1 MNKETNNQEFLAFRK
16 KFGQGLQ
23 TLRKQKGISQE
34 ELAAK
39 VGIDRVSIGYLEQG
53 IRSPKLRTLFL
64 ISKSLSVSIQELF
77 KPN

>member
-1 MNKETNNQEFLAFRK
+1 MNKETNNQEFLTFRK

-39 VGIDRVSIGYLEQG
+39 VGIDRVSIGYIEQG

>member
-1 MNKETNNQEFLAFRK
+1 MNKETSNQEFLAFRK

-23 TLRKQKGISQE
+23 ALRKEKGISQE

-77 KPN
+77 RLN